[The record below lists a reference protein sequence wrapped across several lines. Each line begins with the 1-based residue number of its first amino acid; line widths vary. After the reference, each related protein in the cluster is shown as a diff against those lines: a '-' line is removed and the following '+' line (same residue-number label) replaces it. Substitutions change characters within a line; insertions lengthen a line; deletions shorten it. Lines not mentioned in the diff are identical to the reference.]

1 MTDYIFTGLRLT
13 EGLDLE
19 LFKQMFGEDL
29 LKLQEENISRF
40 IDDGLMEITEKTVKD
55 DTRAAKKKNLRFTRA
70 GLDISNY
77 IIGELIV

>member
-1 MTDYIFTGLRLT
+1 
-13 EGLDLE
+13 
-19 LFKQMFGEDL
+19 
-29 LKLQEENISRF
+29 
-40 IDDGLMEITEKTVKD
+40 MEITEKTVND